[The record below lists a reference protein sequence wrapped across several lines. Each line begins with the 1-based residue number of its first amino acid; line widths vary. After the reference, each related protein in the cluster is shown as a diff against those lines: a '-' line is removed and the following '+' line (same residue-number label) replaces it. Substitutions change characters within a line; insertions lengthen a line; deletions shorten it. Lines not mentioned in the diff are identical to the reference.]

1 MHWPSYNRPL
11 VKRGEIL
18 FSYDLL
24 DIWDD
29 DLVRMNENK
38 KAKKYKFPDSF
49 ILIISHI
56 RLCLHLPYRQ
66 TEGIIKTT
74 VGKGIPEYKQPSSPS
89 YSHRYVGEQ
98 TNWISISIVV

>member
-1 MHWPSYNRPL
+1 
-11 VKRGEIL
+11 
-18 FSYDLL
+18 
-24 DIWDD
+24 
-29 DLVRMNENK
+29 MNENK

-56 RLCLHLPYRQ
+56 RVCLHLPYRQ

-89 YSHRYVGEQ
+89 YSHRDVGEH
-98 TNWISISIVV
+98 TN